1 MADSEESTGAAATG
15 RQQYNCAV
23 ELSLSVIGGKWAVVV
38 LAHLKEGVHRYG
50 ALRRRIPG
58 VSEKVLVQRLRGL
71 EAAGLVSRRSDG
83 GVPPSVEYRLT
94 AEGES
99 LVPVLEALHA
109 WGEGRAR
116 RTGARIVPAAAPPGA

>member
-1 MADSEESTGAAATG
+1 MGKLTDGQ
-15 RQQYNCAV
+15 RHNCAV

-71 EAAGLVSRRSDG
+71 EAAGLVARHSDG
-83 GVPPSVEYRLT
+83 AVPPSVEYRLT
-94 AEGES
+94 EEGES
-99 LVPVLEALHA
+99 LVPVLEALYA
-109 WGEGRAR
+109 WGVGRAE
-116 RTGARIVPAAAPPGA
+116 RTGALIGPPGGGPSEG